1 MNNIVIRNMESEDID
16 NILELENMSF
26 STPWSKESFIKEIE
40 ENKLARYIVA
50 KSNDKII
57 GYGGMWLIL
66 DEAHITNIAVHP
78 EYRGEGI
85 GNKLLNGLVD
95 ISKETMIKRMTLEVR
110 KSNDPAIN
118 LYKNNDFIEVGI
130 RPGYYSDTNE
140 DAIIMWKEVLF

>member
-1 MNNIVIRNMESEDID
+1 MNNIVIRNMEYRDID

-26 STPWSKESFIKEIE
+26 STPWSKESFIKEIK

-50 KSNDKII
+50 KGDDKIV

-85 GNKLLNGLVD
+85 GNKLLNGLVE
-95 ISKETMIKRMTLEVR
+95 ISKEMMIKRMTLEVR
-110 KSNDPAIN
+110 KSNYPAIK

>member
-1 MNNIVIRNMESEDID
+1 MNSIVIRNMESEDID

-26 STPWSKESFIKEIE
+26 STPWSKESFIKEIK

-50 KSNDKII
+50 KNDTKIV

-78 EYRGEGI
+78 EYRGEGV
-85 GNKLLNGLVD
+85 GTKLLNGLVE
-95 ISKETMIKRMTLEVR
+95 ISKEMMIKRMTLEVR
-110 KSNDPAIN
+110 KSNDPAIK
-118 LYKNNDFIEVGI
+118 LYKNNDFVEVGI